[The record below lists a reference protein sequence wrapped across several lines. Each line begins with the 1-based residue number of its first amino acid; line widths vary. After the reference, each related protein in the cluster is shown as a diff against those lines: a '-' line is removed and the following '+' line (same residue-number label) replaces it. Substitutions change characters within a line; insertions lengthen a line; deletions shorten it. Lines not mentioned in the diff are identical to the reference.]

1 MKLILWD
8 MDGTLIQSAHVVPDA
23 FRHTAEQ
30 FGHPGYSRQDIID
43 LYPLGVPE
51 NVFAHIFGVDRP
63 AGQVNAQVNTQV
75 NAEGRTDVMT
85 YFYNQL
91 AENSHR
97 IKVYE
102 GIVNCLTALRNHV
115 KLAVF
120 TGASQRSA
128 DILLSA
134 LKLDDYFDLILGGDD
149 YPAKPD
155 PAGLVA
161 VANRLNVP
169 PEQTVY
175 VGDAHT
181 DIEAA
186 RAAGMLPVAAGWGH
200 LYQADNGYEHIAL
213 TPLDVLPLAS
223 Q

>member
-23 FRHTAEQ
+23 FRHTAEE

-51 NVFAHIFGVDRP
+51 NVFAHIFGVDRS
-63 AGQVNAQVNTQV
+63 ADQVNAQVN
-75 NAEGRTDVMT
+75 EKGRTDVMT

-97 IKVYE
+97 IEVYE
-102 GIVNCLTALRNHV
+102 GIVNCLSSLRTQV

-134 LKLDDYFDLILGGDD
+134 LKLDRYFDCILGGDD

-155 PAGLVA
+155 PAGLIA
-161 VANRLNVP
+161 AAKQLHVP

-181 DIEAA
+181 DIIAA
-186 RAAGMLPVAAGWGH
+186 QAAGMLPVAAGWGH
-200 LYQADNGYEHIAL
+200 LYEADYGYEQVAL